1 MTEGTYVAPETVT
14 EPKNNKTLWI
24 ILAVVVGLI
33 LICCCCVAAFFLLGG
48 PIVGNTFSNIIEGLE
63 MTPVY

>member
-1 MTEGTYVAPETVT
+1 MGYVAPEATAV
-14 EPKNNKTLWI
+14 PKKDNTLWI

-33 LICCCCVAAFFLLGG
+33 VICCCCMAAFFLLGG
-48 PIVGNTFSNIIEGLE
+48 PIVGEVFSNIIEGLE